1 MEDFG
6 NFQQGFPDVGFVIL
20 PSGNKYKITLSEPA
34 LGLKNILGPFYNK
47 DNDSFD
53 ISKNEYNDL
62 ITYGLVNERTLTINA
77 GSKAITLPG
86 KFKIIKSEDGDTT
99 IQGMYYPNKGGR
111 RRKTRRLFRRRL
123 TKKLAK
129 RSK

>member
-1 MEDFG
+1 MTEF
-6 NFQQGFPDVGFVIL
+6 
-20 PSGNKYKITLSEPA
+20 KISH
-34 LGLKNILGPFYNK
+34 
-47 DNDSFD
+47 DDD
-53 ISKNEYNDL
+53 
-62 ITYGLVNERTLTINA
+62 
-77 GSKAITLPG
+77 
-86 KFKIIKSEDGDTT
+86 IIKSEDGDTT